1 MKIKSYLTLYS
12 LLLFLMIAAVLP
24 ACKKETESS
33 SAPVISSIKSY
44 AASPN
49 DTVLH
54 SATPN
59 WQYVVITGNNL
70 QNATQISFN
79 GVPASFNSALFAPN
93 SAVVQIPAMQFSK
106 IDTAKLYIVEYTTKA
121 GSTRFSFKLGPA
133 APTFSGISNLY
144 ANPGD
149 SVYVYGSG
157 LFFVQRFSYRGTA
170 IQSFNLDTSGNSIG
184 FLMPATTTDDQIS
197 IITKSGTLN
206 HKIIATPVIAG
217 ISNENANPG
226 DSVYVYGNYLKGIQK
241 LTFAGTTITSFASS
255 SNGSHVGFVLPTL
268 TQRGPV
274 SVTTQFGTATTV
286 YHVNDVVTGS
296 ISNWDSNFNWQGWGA
311 GKETKDNSN
320 FHGNRSTYFVLDV
333 DVNSED
339 GWPWTTNIP
348 MNAIQWVPKANI
360 ADTVSH
366 WAFKFE
372 VNIPKTWKGTTVNIV
387 SGVDGY
393 VARWEPWRINA
404 TTTVPYS
411 TKGWVTVTIPLTS
424 FRASHPEL
432 GQGMGDSL
440 TKIADLT
447 GESGNTSC
455 IMYIH
460 NYGLSAG
467 SFYGA
472 VDNLR
477 VVKIK

>member
-1 MKIKSYLTLYS
+1 M
-12 LLLFLMIAAVLP
+12 
-24 ACKKETESS
+24 
-33 SAPVISSIKSY
+33 
-44 AASPN
+44 
-49 DTVLH
+49 
-54 SATPN
+54 
-59 WQYVVITGNNL
+59 
-70 QNATQISFN
+70 
-79 GVPASFNSALFAPN
+79 
-93 SAVVQIPAMQFSK
+93 
-106 IDTAKLYIVEYTTKA
+106 
-121 GSTRFSFKLGPA
+121 
-133 APTFSGISNLY
+133 
-144 ANPGD
+144 
-149 SVYVYGSG
+149 
-157 LFFVQRFSYRGTA
+157 
-170 IQSFNLDTSGNSIG
+170 
-184 FLMPATTTDDQIS
+184 
-197 IITKSGTLN
+197 N

-387 SGVDGY
+387 SGVRRLCGPMGAMANKRYDHG
-393 VARWEPWRINA
+393 
-404 TTTVPYS
+404 TVQYKRVGNSNYS
-411 TKGWVTVTIPLTS
+411 FNIVPCITS
-424 FRASHPEL
+424 
-432 GQGMGDSL
+432 
-440 TKIADLT
+440 
-447 GESGNTSC
+447 
-455 IMYIH
+455 
-460 NYGLSAG
+460 
-467 SFYGA
+467 
-472 VDNLR
+472 
-477 VVKIK
+477 